1 MAKKRR
7 KLPPR
12 MLERRRLLKGGKE
25 WVGYYY
31 DGRDEEGKRKELPL
45 GTDLN
50 EALRKWA
57 EFECRPAP
65 VDTGLMQ
72 HIFERYE
79 REVIPAK
86 APRTQ
91 QDNNLSLRQLRPVFD
106 SAPIDSITPQH
117 IAKYRDKRSAK
128 VRANREISLFSHV
141 FNMAREWGY
150 TAKENPVRG
159 VRKNKETPRDYY
171 AEQDVWDAVYAVACE
186 ELQNAMDLAYLTG
199 QRPADVLKMKETDI
213 RNGALEVKQNKTRAK
228 LRILLNAEDGS
239 RTQLGQLLDRIRR
252 RPRKVYSLVLLSTAN
267 GYPLNRWTLRNRWD
281 AARDDAIEAALKAD
295 TPDAQDLARRIRQ
308 FQFRDIRPRAASD
321 IDSLEQASD
330 LLGHTDKQITD
341 KVYRRVGK
349 KVMPTK

>member
-1 MAKKRR
+1 MATKRR

-12 MLERRRLLKGGKE
+12 MLERRRRLKSGKV

-79 REVIPAK
+79 REVIPNK

-91 QDNNLSLRQLRPVFD
+91 QDNSLSLRQLRPVFD

-171 AEQDVWDAVYAVACE
+171 AEQDVWDAVYAVASE
-186 ELQNAMDLAYLTG
+186 ELQDAMDLAYLTG

-213 RNGALEVKQNKTRAK
+213 RNGALEVRQNKTRAK

-252 RPRKVYSLVLLSTAN
+252 RPRKVYSLVLLSTAS
-267 GYPLNRWTLRNRWD
+267 GYPLNRWTLRARWD
-281 AARDDAIEAALKAD
+281 AAREVAIEAALKAG
-295 TPDAQDLARRIRQ
+295 TPDALDLARRIRQ

-330 LLGHTDKQITD
+330 LLGHTDKQITET
-341 KVYRRVGK
+341 VYRRVGK